1 MTDQLKVL
9 VTGAAG
15 QIAYSLLYSI
25 ANGDV
30 FGKNVSVSLIL
41 LDIEMMQEAL
51 GGVVLELQDCA
62 LPNLKKITATCNVQE
77 AFTDIDYAVLVGAMP
92 RRQGMERKDL
102 LKANAKIFKEQGK
115 ALENYAK
122 KSVKVLVVGNPANTN
137 CLIAA
142 TCAPSISKE
151 NFTCL
156 TRLDHNRAK
165 AQIATRL
172 EVATSAVRNVIIWGN
187 HSSTQYP
194 DVRHATV
201 SVGDEAK
208 PVPLVV
214 KDDAWLNG
222 DFITTVQK
230 RGAAI
235 IAARK
240 LSSAMSAAK
249 AICDHLR
256 DWHFVLVIHSITLYI
271 TLYIQYCIGLNCGTS
286 WWYILI
292 KMSNF
297 EDVSSQRKSKY
308 GEAFLTAKLE
318 KEKCNLCQPVLKAA
332 GSTVK
337 SCLME
342 VLAEDQPKCKVRKI
356 GSFFKVKKPSLNDL
370 LSHLNP
376 VDGLTFNQIAT
387 SIQAKLVEERLEC
400 FGLNLK
406 KDVVA
411 TVTDGASIMVKFGK
425 DTSPQHVTCYAHAI
439 HLAVLKPPDVYDFG
453 SDFETVA
460 EDDSE
465 EVAPFLS
472 PSLQDIVRKTVEVV
486 WSSLVKNDDNL
497 LERDQNGVGEA
508 LAPVKAAVDALASE
522 EADLIHAAL
531 LKKSTSQ
538 MTLPQELNTFMA
550 ADENEEAECR
560 EVKSQ
565 LGKVV
570 WSPSVEA
577 EHAFS
582 LENGYTIVDGLEID
596 DRSRVRMDATANEL
610 LEERNEAMKFL
621 SQSD

>member
-256 DWHFVLVIHSITLYI
+256 DWHF
-271 TLYIQYCIGLNCGTS
+271 GTPKGEWTS
-286 WWYILI
+286 MGIYSNGSNYGVPENLI
-292 KMSNF
+292 YSM
-297 EDVSSQRKSKY
+297 
-308 GEAFLTAKLE
+308 
-318 KEKCNLCQPVLKAA
+318 
-332 GSTVK
+332 
-337 SCLME
+337 
-342 VLAEDQPKCKVRKI
+342 
-356 GSFFKVKKPSLNDL
+356 
-370 LSHLNP
+370 
-376 VDGLTFNQIAT
+376 
-387 SIQAKLVEERLEC
+387 
-400 FGLNLK
+400 
-406 KDVVA
+406 
-411 TVTDGASIMVKFGK
+411 
-425 DTSPQHVTCYAHAI
+425 
-439 HLAVLKPPDVYDFG
+439 
-453 SDFETVA
+453 
-460 EDDSE
+460 
-465 EVAPFLS
+465 
-472 PSLQDIVRKTVEVV
+472 
-486 WSSLVKNDDNL
+486 
-497 LERDQNGVGEA
+497 
-508 LAPVKAAVDALASE
+508 PVKID
-522 EADLIHAAL
+522 
-531 LKKSTSQ
+531 
-538 MTLPQELNTFMA
+538 
-550 ADENEEAECR
+550 
-560 EVKSQ
+560 
-565 LGKVV
+565 
-570 WSPSVEA
+570 
-577 EHAFS
+577 
-582 LENGYTIVDGLEID
+582 ENGYTIVDGLEID